1 MCNVVRVFDCDYWSL
16 NNDSLLKDCSF
27 AECNK
32 RFTFCSGVPCA
43 LRAMIISDWA
53 FFLAVVYRDFVLVN
67 DAEFESLREELI
79 YFLNVQS
86 TSNIQDPFYETT
98 FEETLQTKSK
108 KQMFLY
114 IFESNNCS
122 QLLQIRLQFFFSLC
136 DLNAFLDVFQ
146 EHIREIVPAVEEF
159 IACCHYQCKCMSFDQ
174 LVQLFGQLKDA
185 FSAFVSGAP
194 MQQAS
199 SSLLLQV
206 RDFDSVETVEE
217 RIHEYFDLH
226 SCSSK

>member
-1 MCNVVRVFDCDYWSL
+1 MALERRSFFIGIKSPSALWCSL
-16 NNDSLLKDCSF
+16 
-27 AECNK
+27 
-32 RFTFCSGVPCA
+32 CA

-67 DAEFESLREELI
+67 DAEFESLREELV

-108 KQMFLY
+108 IQMFLY
-114 IFESNNCS
+114 IFESKNCS
-122 QLLQIRLQFFFSLC
+122 HLLQARLQSSLS
-136 DLNAFLDVFQ
+136 DLNAFLDVLQ
-146 EHIREIVPAVEEF
+146 EHSSEIVPAVEEF

-174 LVQLFGQLKDA
+174 LVQLFGQLKDEFRA
-185 FSAFVSGAP
+185 FIGGAP
-194 MQQAS
+194 AQQAS
-199 SSLLLQV
+199 STSLLLLQV
-206 RDFDSVETVEE
+206 KDLDSVEAVEE

-226 SCSSK
+226 SSSSK